1 MPPSLASV
9 RQAIAGLAPYVPGLS
24 IEEIRQKYGLAN
36 VIKMASNENP
46 LGASPVVQ
54 ELIRRHA
61 GDVFRYPRGGN
72 PRLVKNLAYHHQV
85 RPEQI
90 VVGNGSDE
98 VIDMLMRMT
107 CEPGIHN
114 IVCFE
119 PCFGIYPVQAR
130 INGIEARRWPLN
142 PDFSFDFDALLD
154 LVDKDTRLLF
164 ITTPDNPSGYCPPV
178 GELQLVAKKV
188 AESSPEC
195 LVLIDE
201 AYMDFADDEARHSL
215 LAHRPLP
222 DNVAIMRT
230 FSKSYGLAGLRIGY
244 AILPEAL
251 AEAFWRA
258 RLPFSVNIL
267 AEEAALAALG
277 DKHFHTATVE
287 HVRQN
292 REPLKL
298 ALEKLGCRVW
308 PSQANFLLFL
318 PPAGTDAGECDQFLL
333 EQGIII
339 RRLNSYKLPHHLRVT
354 IGNKDENAAFIK
366 AMVLLSAKAK
376 AKS

>member
-24 IEEIRQKYGLAN
+24 IEEIRQKYGLDH

-46 LGASPVVQ
+46 LGASPIVQ
-54 ELIRRHA
+54 EIIRRNA
-61 GDVFRYPRGGN
+61 AQVFRYPRGGN

-98 VIDMLMRMT
+98 VIDMLMRMLAD
-107 CEPGIHN
+107 PGTHN

-119 PCFGIYPVQAR
+119 PCFGLYPIQAK
-130 INGIEARRWPLN
+130 INGIETRRWPLN
-142 PDFSFDFDALLD
+142 PDFSFDFDALLN
-154 LVDKDTRLLF
+154 LVDKNTRLLF

-178 GELQLVAKKV
+178 GELRRVVRAV

-201 AYMDFADDEARHSL
+201 AYMDFTDDEARHSL
-215 LAHRPLP
+215 LAHPPLP
-222 DNVAIMRT
+222 ANVGIMRT

-244 AILPEAL
+244 AILPEPL
-251 AEAFWRA
+251 AEAYWRA

-277 DKHFHTATVE
+277 DEAFREATLS
-287 HVRQN
+287 HVRKT
-292 REPLKL
+292 RELL
-298 ALEKLGCRVW
+298 AMALEKLGCHVW
-308 PSQANFLLFL
+308 PSQANFLMFT
-318 PPAGTDAGECDQFLL
+318 PPPGTTAKECDSFLL
-333 EQGIII
+333 ERGIII
-339 RRLNSYKLPHHLRVT
+339 RRLASYNLPEHLRVS
-354 IGNKDENAAFIK
+354 IGTGDENAAFLK
-366 AMVLLSAKAK
+366 AMAVIAAKAR
-376 AKS
+376 A